1 MRRLLAFLLLP
12 LAGLA
17 ALPRFA
23 DEEVNTFVRDADA
36 AARVTAPMS
45 PEFWSWVD
53 RHPEIRTGLVF
64 ARHPMPAVHAANLDL
79 LRRSVTPQQAD
90 RYAHLLLAVAVN
102 GDQPLRTDAE
112 QPVASWPEPV
122 TKVAAWM
129 RATGT
134 THLQVMADTSVAL
147 RAAGVPPSEVA
158 KDRGFWTKV
167 AHASGT
173 YPPRLAAS
181 VPAHIRWLVDRLD
194 APAPEGSKQPWP
206 AFPLAKAPWPL
217 LTWFRDVPPE
227 RERDWIWDYY
237 WGKLPGQKGSGLIG
251 YGRYSWDYDR
261 KPEVKHK
268 ASAWHPSSLPRI
280 WEDGGVCGRLSTM
293 GDTFRR
299 TLGIPARG
307 AGQPG
312 HRAFVSYGWDAKR
325 GQWTFGVGQSIAG
338 IEVTTTSP
346 DVAQPA
352 EFLRSN
358 AVNCQALVGG
368 MNLGL
373 DRWTRARILAWHAQ
387 QLPAPARARALRD
400 ALALNPYDLGSW
412 RQLADAAPDA
422 PALARVLAEM
432 DALLVNPNSRL
443 EEAERLAASTDFA
456 TLGGGDPKARS
467 EVGNSVARVAGD
479 VLLRQGVERLLAAGA
494 SRTELRSVV
503 RSEVDRRAALKIPH
517 GPSVAVQLA
526 TRLDL
531 LADGAA
537 PLMASV
543 EAGIRSAD
551 GLKGKPRERAVADL
565 SLRLA
570 VLREADA
577 ANVEAWASRV
587 VAALAGPSRWTL
599 DKEGKPV
606 PDKLLAD
613 LHALRTHALRKLGAP
628 ARSRIPLAQAQFEQ
642 GKPQAAQV
650 PSAAA
655 R

>member
-1 MRRLLAFLLLP
+1 MTRLLALLLLP
-12 LAGLA
+12 LVSLA
-17 ALPRFA
+17 DLPRFA
-23 DEEVNTFVRDADA
+23 DTAVNGFVAEADA
-36 AARVTAPMS
+36 AARRAAPMS
-45 PEFWSWVD
+45 ADFWAWVD
-53 RHPEIRTGLVF
+53 RHPDVRAGLLF
-64 ARHPMPAVHAANLDL
+64 ARHPMPPVHAANLDL
-79 LRRSVTPQQAD
+79 LRRAVTPEQAD

-102 GDQPLRTDAE
+102 GDQPIRAE
-112 QPVASWPEPV
+112 AERAPDSWPEPV
-122 TKVAAWM
+122 ARMAAWM
-129 RATGT
+129 KATGT
-134 THLQVMADTSVAL
+134 TYLQVMADAPAAL
-147 RAAGVPPSEVA
+147 GAAGVPAPEVA

-194 APAPEGSKQPWP
+194 APAPEGGKQPWP
-206 AFPLAKAPWPL
+206 AFPLATAPWPL

-227 RERDWIWDYY
+227 RERDWVWDYY
-237 WGKLPGQKGSGLIG
+237 WGKLPGQAKSGIIG

-261 KPEVKHK
+261 VPAVKHK
-268 ASAWHPSSLPRI
+268 ASPWHPGSLPRI

-338 IEVTTTSP
+338 MEVTTSSP
-346 DVAQPA
+346 DLAQPA
-352 EFLRSN
+352 EFLRN
-358 AVNCQALVGG
+358 GAVNCQALVGA

-373 DRWTRARILAWHAQ
+373 ERWTRARILAWHAQ
-387 QLPAPARARALRD
+387 GLPASARPRALRA

-412 RQLADAAPDA
+412 RQLAEAAPDA

-432 DALLVNPNSRL
+432 DTLLVNPNLRL
-443 EEAERLAASTDFA
+443 EEVERLSASTDFA

-479 VLLRQGVERLLAAGA
+479 ALLRQGVERLLAAGA

-503 RSEVDRRAALKIPH
+503 RAEIERRAGLKLPH
-517 GPSVAVQLA
+517 GPSVAVQLV

-531 LADGAA
+531 LADGSA
-537 PLMASV
+537 PLLVSV
-543 EAGIRSAD
+543 ESAIRAAEA
-551 GLKGKPRERAVADL
+551 LKGKPRERAVADL

-577 ANVEAWASRV
+577 AQVEAWATRM
-587 VAALAGPSRWTL
+587 VASLAVPARWTL
-599 DKEGKPV
+599 DKDGKPV

-613 LHALRTHALRKLGAP
+613 LHALRLHALRKLGP
-628 ARSRIPLAQAQFEQ
+628 AAKARIPIAQAQFEQ
-642 GKPQAAQV
+642 GKPATPV
-650 PSAAA
+650 PASPA